1 VLSLLRLLAWTN
13 RYTVAEAIKKGI
25 ENEGGHATI
34 LQVAE
39 TLPAEI
45 LARMSAP
52 PKRDYPIATPA
63 DLLQYDA
70 YMFGIAARYGGWP
83 AQFKTF
89 WDATGKLWIDGALT
103 GKFAGAFVSSG
114 GQGGGQESSFYS
126 ALSTF
131 VHHGLVYVPLVS
143 NILPQTRPASCLS
156 RVINTRMPSGV
167 NTPK

>member
-1 VLSLLRLLAWTN
+1 
-13 RYTVAEAIKKGI
+13 VAEAIKKGI

-52 PKRDYPIATPA
+52 LKRNYPIAAPA

-89 WDATGKLWIDGALT
+89 WDATGKLWIDGALA
-103 GKFAGAFVSSG
+103 GKFAGAFISTG
-114 GQGGGQESSFYS
+114 GQGGGQEASFYS

-143 NILPQTRPASCLS
+143 NLLPQTRLASFFS
-156 RVINTRMPSGV
+156 RVINIQMLSGLK
-167 NTPK
+167 TPK

>member
-1 VLSLLRLLAWTN
+1 
-13 RYTVAEAIKKGI
+13 VAEAIKKGI
-25 ENEGGHATI
+25 ESEGGHATI

-89 WDATGKLWIDGALT
+89 WDATGNSGLT
-103 GKFAGAFVSSG
+103 
-114 GQGGGQESSFYS
+114 
-126 ALSTF
+126 
-131 VHHGLVYVPLVS
+131 VPLLANLQAHLSPQAVREEARS
-143 NILPQTRPASCLS
+143 LPSILFSARLFITDSSMCLW
-156 RVINTRMPSGV
+156 
-167 NTPK
+167 